1 MKIKTEKQFTLW
13 LLSDERFI
21 DGSLVLANNLKHLL
35 EE

>member
-21 DGSLVLANNLKHLL
+21 DGSLALANNLKHLL